1 MKRDRYADIRMHK
14 SFYYSSIFAA
24 AEGRRKA
31 LLVPPEDRRQV
42 SLVVETVLEGY
53 DCSPIRP
60 AMEGAIELFPD
71 DFGTKTKLYQ
81 FIPLVLPSPQDS
93 TEEQE
98 VIAVPAVLQ
107 RRVRFASTTTLQ
119 LYAMAE
125 QERLMKRERWAD
137 IRLHLTF
144 FHTTLRA
151 AAEGQRRTLLRD
163 ARKQVALEAAKHGV
177 DRSRTRELRLLNA
190 RAAAVMASIM
200 SSSDDDFSEAWDEV
214 FPNALKEALIGL
226 DISIPSADLGCQ
238 RQVSLLVETVLEG
251 CDCLPLRPVMEGA
264 IELFPDDFDTQ
275 TKFSLFV
282 PLVLPS
288 PQDSMQELDVIAVPK
303 EIFRPAFSI
312 DRLDLKAVRSALR
325 PIGELEE
332 DESGLEGGG
341 GIDFEEE
348 EEMSPDVLNTVSFDL
363 DKNVVHNVISLYEYS
378 DEEYDACFRTDE
390 EKEQSER
397 EREKVVV
404 RMHKSRSSTFRGT
417 SRLYRGLE
425 TFTKKGEEE
434 AKARVIAHC
443 NGVLDEDESQFKSGS
458 MNEEELRWVAEGL
471 SERCNAL
478 AIERA
483 STDRAEAEKVY
494 AQGRRKPRRISRS
507 QGTRASERLA
517 ARGLGSACTL
527 SGRRFSNRLANKL
540 KLV

>member
-42 SLVVETVLEGY
+42 SLVQ
-53 DCSPIRP
+53 
-60 AMEGAIELFPD
+60 
-71 DFGTKTKLYQ
+71 TKLYQ
-81 FIPLVLPSPQDS
+81 FVPLVLPSPQDS

-137 IRLHLTF
+137 IRLHLSF

-163 ARKQVALEAAKHGV
+163 ARKQVVFEAAKHGMY
-177 DRSRTRELRLLNA
+177 RSRTRELRLLNA

-200 SSSDDDFSEAWDEV
+200 SSSDDDFSEAWDEE

-226 DISIPSADLGCQ
+226 DISIPSADFGCQ

-264 IELFPDDFDTQ
+264 IELFPDDFGTPS
-275 TKFSLFV
+275 KLSLFV

-288 PQDSMQELDVIAVPK
+288 PQDSMEELDVIAVPK
-303 EIFRPAFSI
+303 EIFRPAFSVN
-312 DRLDLKAVRSALR
+312 RLDLQAARSALR

-332 DESGLEGGG
+332 DDGGLEGGG

-348 EEMSPDVLNTVSFDL
+348 DEEMSPVVLNTVSFDL

-390 EKEQSER
+390 EKEQSKR
-397 EREKVVV
+397 DRKKVII
-404 RMHKSRSSTFRGT
+404 RMNKSRSSTFSGG
-417 SRLYRGLE
+417 LYRGLE
-425 TFTKKGEEE
+425 RRTTAGMEETN
-434 AKARVIAHC
+434 ARVYTHC
-443 NGVLDEDESQFKSGS
+443 DGVLDEDESQFKSGS
-458 MNEEELRWVAEGL
+458 MNEEELRWISEGL
-471 SERCNAL
+471 SERSIAL
-478 AIERA
+478 AIYRA
-483 STDRAEAEKVY
+483 NTDRAEAEKVY
-494 AQGRRKPRRISRS
+494 REGRRKPKRISRR

-527 SGRRFSNRLANKL
+527 SGRRFSNRLANKG